1 MKVQIQDRVTV
12 GKSSLECHT
21 KRFVAAT
28 LSRYMNRV
36 RRVFVEFSET
46 DGGGY
51 GVTTRCFVR
60 VETTCGQTVA
70 IDDTRNC
77 AFLALEK
84 ALRTVKRMVTGPT
97 GADQS
102 VTGALQ

>member
-12 GKSSLECHT
+12 GKSSLRNHAEQC
-21 KRFVAAT
+21 VAAT

-46 DGGGY
+46 DGDGY
-51 GVTTRCFVR
+51 GVTTRCFIR
-60 VETTCGQTVA
+60 VETTSGQTVA

-84 ALRTVKRMVTGPT
+84 ALRTVKRMVIGPT
-97 GADQS
+97 GTHES